1 MMESV
6 GLGGGLPGP
15 VGPVALETR
24 RSHSLAVDSHRES
37 KTADLRVYFPETW
50 LWDIH
55 LVG

>member
-24 RSHSLAVDSHRES
+24 RFHSLAVDSHRES